1 MLEIFILLSKYL
13 FIIYMAVFLLCGLI
27 INLSRE
33 ELISPNENFFAG
45 IQRVM
50 VILFHIT
57 AFAILTFNDRET
69 PSVTLLFGC
78 ISALYII
85 VAMVLCSKLYKSGSK
100 VLYNGIFFLCDIGLV
115 MLTRLDNTLA
125 SRQFMWCILGL
136 SALLVLPVILNVM
149 PRLDNFKILYGA
161 LAIGLLGATLAL
173 GTSLYGSTN
182 WISIGPIAFQPS
194 EVVKLLFVF
203 FLASS
208 LSQKPAL
215 RELAAPA
222 IVSCIIILCLVA
234 QKDLGSALIFA
245 ITFLIVVYIATS
257 NFLLFTGGLLA
268 GCCAAVLGYLIF
280 PHVQTRVNIWLDP
293 WSDIAVKGY
302 QIAQSLFAVGSY
314 GLWGSGFTRGYAN
327 YIPVVERDFIFSAI
341 CEEMGVLFGI
351 GLIFVFVM
359 IFLECVRAALYSRS
373 RFLTLLCA
381 GLTSL
386 ITFQTFL
393 IIGGDIKFV
402 PLTGVTLP
410 FVSYGGTSILMSFV
424 IIGTIQWIYMRN
436 SIYKADKTTEEY
448 SPSPTGGKRTS
459 ARQKTES
466 EPVPAQSRR
475 RRRRSK

>member
-13 FIIYMAVFLLCGLI
+13 FTIYMAVFLLCGLI

-33 ELISPNENFFAG
+33 ELISPNENFLAG
-45 IQRVM
+45 IQRILVM
-50 VILFHIT
+50 LFHIT
-57 AFAILTFNDRET
+57 AFIILIFNDKET
-69 PSVTLLFGC
+69 PQVMLFFGC
-78 ISALYII
+78 VTGLYII
-85 VAMVLCSKLYKSGSK
+85 VAMILCTKIYKKSSA

-125 SRQFMWCILGL
+125 SKQFMWCVLGL
-136 SALLVLPVILNVM
+136 TALLILPVILNMM
-149 PRLDNFKILYGA
+149 PRLDSFKVLYGL
-161 LAIGLLGATLAL
+161 LAIVLLGATLAL
-173 GTSLYGSTN
+173 GTNLYGSTN

-208 LSQKPAL
+208 LSQKPVL
-215 RELAAPA
+215 RDLVAPT
-222 IVSCIIILCLVA
+222 IVSAIIILCLVA

-245 ITFLIVVYIATS
+245 ITFLIVIYIATS
-257 NFLLFTGGLLA
+257 NFLLFTGGLIV
-268 GCCAAVLGYLIF
+268 GCFAAVLGYLIF
-280 PHVQTRVNIWLDP
+280 PHVQTRVNIWLNP
-293 WSDIAVKGY
+293 WADVENGGY
-302 QIAQSLFAVGSY
+302 QIVQSLFAVGSY
-314 GLWGSGFTRGYAN
+314 GLFGSGFTRGYAD

-341 CEEMGVLFGI
+341 CEELGMLFGI

-359 IFLECVRAALYSRS
+359 IFLECVRASLYSRS

-424 IIGTIQWIYMRN
+424 IIATIQWIYMRN
-436 SIYKADKTTEEY
+436 SIYKVDVPTEEK
-448 SPSPTGGKRTS
+448 PAEKRQVRRAAPGPEPTRS
-459 ARQKTES
+459 A
-466 EPVPAQSRR
+466 VPRR
-475 RRRRSK
+475 RRRDK